1 MEASRILPTQ
11 QKSALKT
18 ICKVD

>member
-1 MEASRILPTQ
+1 MLDNIE

-18 ICKVD
+18 MF